1 MSTDG
6 EPVIIAVC
14 VDDILIAGRTD
25 ERIAEVKAA
34 IANRFDVNDM
44 GNLHYFLGVKVIQD
58 LEAGTIYG

>member
-6 EPVIIAVC
+6 EPVIIAIY

-25 ERIAEVKAA
+25 ERTAEVKAA